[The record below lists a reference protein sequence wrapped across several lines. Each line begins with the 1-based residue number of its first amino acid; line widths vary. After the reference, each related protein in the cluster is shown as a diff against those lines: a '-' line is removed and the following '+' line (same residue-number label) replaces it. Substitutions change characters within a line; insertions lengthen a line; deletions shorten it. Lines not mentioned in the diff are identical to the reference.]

1 MEFDR
6 IKSPTLSPRARV
18 LVGWFAL
25 LFAVVALPACES
37 TPSDASDPARY
48 RTIRAEPL
56 RDTDAAR
63 AANDRGLAHLD
74 RGELY
79 QAEQAF
85 LKALDADVEFGPA
98 HNNLGKVYYL
108 KRDFYRAAHEFDDAI
123 KLMPQRAAPHN
134 NLGLTLVE
142 AGKLDD
148 AIEHFRQST
157 RLDPGTIDYQANLAR
172 TLIQRGDRTAET
184 AALLRAVAALDTR
197 IEWRVWAK
205 HELGLMGLD

>member
-1 MEFDR
+1 MPIHRDKPIALGRLAGAFAA
-6 IKSPTLSPRARV
+6 LFV
-18 LVGWFAL
+18 LGAGM
-25 LFAVVALPACES
+25 PACQS
-37 TPSDASDPARY
+37 PPSQGPDPARY

-63 AANDRGLAHLD
+63 AANDKGLAHLD

-134 NLGLTLVE
+134 NLGLTLIE
-142 AGKLDD
+142 ANKLDD
-148 AIEHFRQST
+148 AIERFRQAVQ
-157 RLDPGTIDYQANLAR
+157 LDPGTIDYQANLAR

-184 AALLRAVAALDTR
+184 VNLLRAVAALDTR
-197 IEWRVWAK
+197 IEWRVWAR